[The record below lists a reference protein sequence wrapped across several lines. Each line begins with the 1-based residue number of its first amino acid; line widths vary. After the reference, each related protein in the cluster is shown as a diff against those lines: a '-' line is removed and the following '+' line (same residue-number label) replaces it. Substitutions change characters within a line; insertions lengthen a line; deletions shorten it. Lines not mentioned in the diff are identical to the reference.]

1 MCKVPLLSSSGEPA
15 AATIEK
21 DEKAPLKSASKFT
34 ADQQTIIRAG
44 EVWRSHISPAI
55 LVFVLVLPMLIY
67 QKECKFRLLNHTYI
81 KRIFIHTILHAL
93 SLLFVI
99 RLLYLL
105 S

>member
-44 EVWRSHISPAI
+44 EVWR
-55 LVFVLVLPMLIY
+55 
-67 QKECKFRLLNHTYI
+67 
-81 KRIFIHTILHAL
+81 
-93 SLLFVI
+93 
-99 RLLYLL
+99 
-105 S
+105 

>member
-67 QKECKFRLLNHTYI
+67 QKECKFRSSESY
-81 KRIFIHTILHAL
+81 LH
-93 SLLFVI
+93 
-99 RLLYLL
+99 
-105 S
+105 